1 MSIQVDSSLK
11 PSYGAHPTILSTL
24 SNPSPECPVYL
35 YYNLPP
41 LLFVDIH
48 ELGLRSD
55 HYTVLGLRGRGSREL
70 EKPVH
75 ALPLS
80 DAPVELLMRLAPS
93 NDTSREVQ
101 LPIHVRYAEP
111 LGEDLTLPFEGPRAF
126 SSCDYSNDEG
136 MQDPWA
142 LVTRHLDC
150 GAPNKRLE
158 IHVPVG
164 DRQG

>member
-1 MSIQVDSSLK
+1 MSIQVDSSLN
-11 PSYGAHPTILSTL
+11 PSYGGHPTILSTL
-24 SNPSPECPVYL
+24 SNPSPECSVYL
-35 YYNLPP
+35 YYTLPP
-41 LLFVDIH
+41 LLFVDVH
-48 ELGLRSD
+48 ELALRSD

-75 ALPLS
+75 ALPLY
-80 DAPVELLMRLAPS
+80 DEPVELLTRLTPS
-93 NDTSREVQ
+93 NHTSREVQ

-111 LGEDLTLPFEGPRAF
+111 LGEDLTLPFDSPLAF

-142 LVTRHLDC
+142 LVTRCLDL